1 MKLFIFLS
9 SLLAIATAA
18 PLVDRALPPSLDP
31 FYDPPS
37 GWESQPVGS
46 ILKTRSVVTA
56 TASIVANLAIDG
68 TQLLYRTAGPAG
80 EALSTVV
87 TILRPAGAKKDRLLA
102 YTFAEDS
109 NARKCAPSY
118 NLQFASVPTNLITTV
133 ENFLVQAALAQ
144 GWTVTV
150 PDYQGPNSAFIAGQ
164 LEGRAV
170 LDGIRATLKYPNL
183 NLNNPKI
190 AVWGYSGGA
199 AAAGWTGALQPSYA
213 PELNMIGVAQ
223 GGTPAYLPG
232 TARFIDGTA
241 LAGLAFGALAGM
253 GSAYP
258 AFETRIQELLTSQ
271 GKQEIVRVRERCAT
285 DNIFAYAG
293 QKILETYV
301 TTGTAALDDPIIKPI
316 LDQQTMGAPS
326 TPRVPVYVYHAAN
339 DDVVPYA
346 DVPGMVDS
354 WCNDGATVEFVT
366 DVAPSTNH
374 FAMEILHFPAVLDW
388 LKGRFDG
395 TINPSGCSRKEISQS
410 LLGSTTLA
418 ESVGGNSAAAAVN
431 AANAALQASPLA

>member
-1 MKLFIFLS
+1 MKLFIFFS

-18 PLVDRALPPSLDP
+18 PLVDRALPPSVDP

-118 NLQFASVPTNLITTV
+118 NRQSGHGCASCQIAHKLIPEDALVQFASVPTNLITTV

-190 AVWGYSGGA
+190 AVWVGA
-199 AAAGWTGALQPSYA
+199 CGVWYGCTGSMLIRSFSLIRVTLVEPPPQDGVCPRLQ
-213 PELNMIGVAQ
+213 
-223 GGTPAYLPG
+223 
-232 TARFIDGTA
+232 
-241 LAGLAFGALAGM
+241 
-253 GSAYP
+253 
-258 AFETRIQELLTSQ
+258 LL
-271 GKQEIVRVRERCAT
+271 ERCTRAKT
-285 DNIFAYAG
+285 I
-293 QKILETYV
+293 V
-301 TTGTAALDDPIIKPI
+301 H
-316 LDQQTMGAPS
+316 S
-326 TPRVPVYVYHAAN
+326 R
-339 DDVVPYA
+339 
-346 DVPGMVDS
+346 S
-354 WCNDGATVEFVT
+354 
-366 DVAPSTNH
+366 SS
-374 FAMEILHFPAVLDW
+374 AVLCTRVKYDRSSPRW
-388 LKGRFDG
+388 HSSVPARNRPLHCKL
-395 TINPSGCSRKEISQS
+395 SGLDSEAITSSFRTDIS
-410 LLGSTTLA
+410 
-418 ESVGGNSAAAAVN
+418 VI
-431 AANAALQASPLA
+431 

>member
-118 NLQFASVPTNLITTV
+118 NRQSRHECTSCQITHKLTQEDALVQFASVPTNLITTV

-190 AVWGYSGGA
+190 AVWVGAREVWYVCCGVHADPLIFSYQGYSGGA
-199 AAAGWTGALQPSYA
+199 AAAGWS
-213 PELNMIGVAQ
+213 MSKI
-223 GGTPAYLPG
+223 
-232 TARFIDGTA
+232 TA
-241 LAGLAFGALAGM
+241 
-253 GSAYP
+253 S
-258 AFETRIQELLTSQ
+258 
-271 GKQEIVRVRERCAT
+271 
-285 DNIFAYAG
+285 
-293 QKILETYV
+293 
-301 TTGTAALDDPIIKPI
+301 
-316 LDQQTMGAPS
+316 
-326 TPRVPVYVYHAAN
+326 
-339 DDVVPYA
+339 
-346 DVPGMVDS
+346 
-354 WCNDGATVEFVT
+354 
-366 DVAPSTNH
+366 
-374 FAMEILHFPAVLDW
+374 
-388 LKGRFDG
+388 
-395 TINPSGCSRKEISQS
+395 
-410 LLGSTTLA
+410 
-418 ESVGGNSAAAAVN
+418 
-431 AANAALQASPLA
+431 